1 MEIIKKPQKDSVKSK
16 LFEKLNKI
24 KNIKHIEVIV
34 AISLI
39 VAVIGI
45 YFLST
50 KTKSVKAS
58 EDKTITSDGTDV
70 YEQKL
75 KAVLSEIEGAGKVEV
90 MITYDSSSE
99 IVTANT
105 TTVSTDKTNSSDRTA
120 ESKNETV
127 SPVLINQS
135 GTTTPLIVK
144 EILPSVKGVIVIAEG
159 AGDIR
164 VRLNLVN
171 AVCTALAVDAE
182 KVEIFTKNKA

>member
-1 MEIIKKPQKDSVKSK
+1 MEIIKKPQKDSAKQKILDK
-16 LFEKLNKI
+16 LGKI
-24 KNIKHIEVIV
+24 KNIKHIEVII

-50 KTKSVKAS
+50 KSKSVKTS
-58 EDKTITSDGTDV
+58 EDKVVTNNSTDV

-75 KAVLSEIEGAGKVEV
+75 KAVLSEIEGAGQVEV

-127 SPVLINQS
+127 SPVLISQS

-159 AGDIR
+159 ADDIR